1 VPNAVMAGPVPAID
15 AFRSE
20 VPLSRGRPA
29 QAPGHEIETVRSEL
43 ANALA
48 VHPIGPHEVHRIKH
62 GYPPT
67 PWINALPEVTTP

>member
-1 VPNAVMAGPVPAID
+1 MAGLVPANH

-20 VPLSRGRPA
+20 EPLSRGCPA
-29 QAPGHEIETVRSEL
+29 QAPGHEIETVRSEQ

-48 VHPIGPHEVHRIKH
+48 VHPIGPHEAHRIKH
-62 GYPPT
+62 GCPPT